1 MAYENTEVAVSKSQ
15 DAIRK
20 LIYGHKGTGLM
31 LLSQP
36 PREGFEAMV
45 TIVDQAYHIR
55 VMATAKPRTKDRY
68 GWALSDKQKEAAIEQ
83 ENRRVWRV
91 LYWHLKAMFEASDSG
106 VIDVRDV
113 IMPYVVLRDGMTLAD
128 HIKPQMPQLMNID
141 PARLLG
147 SGAQAEHREG

>member
-15 DAIRK
+15 DGIRK
-20 LIYGHKGTGLM
+20 LIYAHQGTGLM

-45 TIVDQAYHIR
+45 KISDQDYHIR
-55 VMATAKPRTKDRY
+55 VMATAKPKTKDRS
-68 GWALSDKQKEAAIEQ
+68 GWTLRGAKKAGAIEQ

-113 IMPYVVLRDGMTLAD
+113 IMPYVVLKDGMTLAD
-128 HIKPQMPQLMNID
+128 HIKPQMSQLMNLD
-141 PARLLG
+141 PARLLSAG
-147 SGAQAEHREG
+147 V